1 MQELEKILYE
11 LEKRI
16 FTAEVYNDDFDG
28 TTITNL
34 ICLGDVRDI
43 LEKHM
48 NDGWIPVEKFGL
60 PHSNEHD
67 FRFWVTI
74 QYTNGFRHTIKAKWD
89 CFDKCF
95 IHQNGKKI
103 LQDVVAYRYYSSPD
117 PYRPERSN
125 GE

>member
-1 MQELEKILYE
+1 MQELEKILE
-11 LEKRI
+11 EINSRI
-16 FTAEVYNDDFDG
+16 DEYVDHDYVRG
-28 TTITNL
+28 S
-34 ICLGDVRDI
+34 GDVVKGLSIAKSIVR
-43 LEKHM
+43 KHM

-95 IHQNGKKI
+95 MHQNGKKI
-103 LQDVVAYRYYSSPD
+103 LQDVIAYKYYSSPE
-117 PYRPERSN
+117 PYRLERRD